1 MDESGTVDRVDG
13 AELPQGVPTATARHT
28 REVDP
33 LTVTKRLQRD
43 GRWPEVEPVKNR
55 MIKEARQKGMDRG
68 EAQSWAYAEI
78 DRLYP
83 QLTGSRAPAT
93 ESQPVPEDSVVT
105 GLGDLPADWP
115 QLPANASLQAEISW
129 VTANRLRVRDGTGVD
144 LSRALS
150 PAPSYSALS
159 WLETSILFPS
169 KFADISVK
177 ATQNQEDEREHIRRE
192 KLAIDEIRGLLQEML
207 EG

>member
-1 MDESGTVDRVDG
+1 MNESGTVDRVDG
-13 AELPQGVPTATARHT
+13 VAQSQRLSTATATLT

-33 LTVTKRLQRD
+33 LSVTKRLQRD
-43 GRWPEVEPVKNR
+43 GRWPEVEPVRNR
-55 MIKEARQKGMDRG
+55 MIKECRKQGMSKPD
-68 EAQSWAYAEI
+68 AQAWTYSEL

-83 QLTGSRAPAT
+83 PEVTDSAEPAVADHAD
-93 ESQPVPEDSVVT
+93 QGVT
-105 GLGDLPADWP
+105 GLGDLPPDWP
-115 QLPANASLQAEISW
+115 PLPANASLQAEISW

-177 ATQNQEDEREHIRRE
+177 ATANQDDEKEHIRRE
-192 KLAIDEIRGLLQEML
+192 KMAIEDIRGILKEML